1 LIILLISLSLQ
12 NNHSTTLHELLNEL
26 NACQQKQA
34 VLIKQIQQLVN
45 QSEQISSSSS
55 TFFLPLNS
63 FNNSQTILSLQ
74 DAFQQRKS
82 SFIEQSK
89 KRVNHIYSHR
99 KKFHHRIIPN
109 IKQTNNTYLQERR
122 QYENDRLCAMIIK
135 HQNRQNAKIYGN
147 LIKNQLCYN

>member
-1 LIILLISLSLQ
+1 M
-12 NNHSTTLHELLNEL
+12 NEP
-26 NACQQKQA
+26 
-34 VLIKQIQQLVN
+34 
-45 QSEQISSSSS
+45 EQSSSPTSTPPSS

-63 FNNSQTILSLQ
+63 FNNNRQDTPSLQ

-82 SFIEQSK
+82 SFIQQSK
-89 KRVNHIYSHR
+89 KRVNQIYR
-99 KKFHHRIIPN
+99 QNNQYHHRIIPD
-109 IKQTNNTYLQERR
+109 IKQTNNTYLQQKR